1 MSASGHDFYYC
12 AGEGDRRGE
21 YVVRVRWL
29 VAWPREEAFWIPG
42 LYANQNSVTGLRER
56 YTLERLSAVFGVA

>member
-1 MSASGHDFYYC
+1 
-12 AGEGDRRGE
+12 
-21 YVVRVRWL
+21 VRVRWL